1 MSDHDLRNLYENVR
15 RGDEYHAPQ
24 RESELYKNVY
34 MEKTGNNEL
43 KVLCKKLNDI
53 GDRGYLSDNDLLY
66 LNQFLD
72 SRAYLP
78 VIISYLNES
87 NITDKT
93 LSDKDA
99 VDGIT
104 KILQSAG
111 VTDKFVDYLGSQI
124 SFSILGKSGNLLDII
139 SSKLSKFN
147 ITRDVIIRLM
157 QFEGT
162 EGGRGVGQCELGLA
176 TIFNDVTVRDGH
188 GDLSWRG
195 EYLEVKG
202 SKARLGGRD
211 VPLTGFEQTILGS
224 FAIQHDL
231 PFSTIKSGG
240 NKYNIV
246 DTIIGL
252 SKVGVPPAQLKAGV
266 IEFVKKCYPN
276 SGKVTIP
283 GSFKDKNKLR
293 NYLETCYF
301 THYALTEG
309 VEHFIFI
316 NTGTSLK
323 GGSEIKT
330 PTANF
335 GKYIIFQTQDIP
347 KLVNAGAIGASTI
360 TSANIYPSLGAPN
373 VSQVPLEGAME

>member
-1 MSDHDLRNLYENVR
+1 MSDGDLRNLYENVR
-15 RGDEYHAPQ
+15 RGAEYVAPR

-34 MEKTGNNEL
+34 MEKSGNNEL
-43 KVLCKKLNDI
+43 KVLCRKLNDI

-78 VIISYLNES
+78 MIISYLNES

-93 LSDKDA
+93 LSDKNA

-104 KILQSAG
+104 NILQSAG

-124 SFSILGKSGNLLDII
+124 SFNILGKSGNLLDII

-147 ITRDVIIRLM
+147 ISRDVIVRLM

-176 TIFNDVTVRDGH
+176 TIFNDVTVRDSH

-246 DTIIGL
+246 DTLIGL

-276 SGKVTIP
+276 SGNIAIP

-323 GGSEIKT
+323 GGSDIKT

-335 GKYIIFQTQDIP
+335 GKYIIFQTQNIP

>member
-1 MSDHDLRNLYENVR
+1 MSDRDLRNLYENVR
-15 RGDEYHAPQ
+15 RGDDYIAPG
-24 RESELYKNVY
+24 REHELYRNVY
-34 MEKTGNNEL
+34 IEKSGNDEL
-43 KVLCKKLNDI
+43 KKLCGKLNDI
-53 GDRGYLSDNDLLY
+53 GYKGYLSSDDILY

-72 SRAYLP
+72 ARAYLP
-78 VIISYLNES
+78 VIASYLSDS
-87 NITDKT
+87 NIIETT
-93 LSDKDA
+93 LSDKNA
-99 VDGIT
+99 VEGIT
-104 KILQSAG
+104 NILQSAG
-111 VTDKFVDYLGSQI
+111 VTDMFVEYLNSQL
-124 SFSILGKSGNLLDII
+124 SFNILGKSGNLLDII

-147 ITRDVIIRLM
+147 IPRDVIVRLM

-188 GDLSWRG
+188 GDLSWKG

-240 NKYNIV
+240 DKYNIV

-252 SKVGVPPAQLKAGV
+252 SKVGIPSAQLKAGV

-276 SGKVTIP
+276 TGSVPTP
-283 GSFKDKNKLR
+283 GSFKDKGKLR

-316 NTGTSLK
+316 NTGTSQK
-323 GGSEIKT
+323 SGSDIKT

>member
-1 MSDHDLRNLYENVR
+1 MSDHDLRNLYEGVR
-15 RGDEYHAPQ
+15 RGDGYAAPR
-24 RESELYKNVY
+24 RENELYKNIY
-34 MEKTGNNEL
+34 MEKSGNNEL
-43 KVLCKKLNDI
+43 KVLCKKLSDI
-53 GDRGYLSDNDLLY
+53 GDRGYLSDGDLLY

-78 VIISYLNES
+78 MIISYLNES

-93 LSDKDA
+93 LSDKNA
-99 VDGIT
+99 VEGIT
-104 KILQSAG
+104 NILQSAG
-111 VTDKFVDYLGSQI
+111 VTNKFVDYLGSQI
-124 SFSILGKSGNLLDII
+124 SFGILGKSGNLLDVI
-139 SSKLSKFN
+139 SSKLSKFD
-147 ITRDVIIRLM
+147 ISRDVIVQLM

-188 GDLSWRG
+188 GDLSWKG

-276 SGKVTIP
+276 SSKISIP

-323 GGSEIKT
+323 SGSDIKT

-335 GKYIIFQTQDIP
+335 GRYIIFQTQDIP

>member
-1 MSDHDLRNLYENVR
+1 MSNHDLRSLYENVR
-15 RGDEYHAPQ
+15 RGDEYVAPQ
-24 RESELYKNVY
+24 REHELYKNIY
-34 MEKTGNNEL
+34 MEKSGNNEL

-53 GDRGYLSDNDLLY
+53 GDRGYLSDGDVLY

-72 SRAYLP
+72 ARAFLP
-78 VIISYLNES
+78 VIVSYLNES
-87 NITDKT
+87 NITDQT
-93 LSDKDA
+93 LSDKNA
-99 VDGIT
+99 VEGIT
-104 KILQSAG
+104 NILQSAG
-111 VTDKFVDYLGSQI
+111 VTNKFVDYLGSQI

-147 ITRDVIIRLM
+147 ISRDVIVQLM

-188 GDLSWRG
+188 GDLSWKG

-240 NKYNIV
+240 DKYNIV

-252 SKVGVPPAQLKAGV
+252 SKVGVPPAQLKAGI

-276 SGKVTIP
+276 SGNVPIP
-283 GSFKDKNKLR
+283 GAFKDKGKLR

-335 GKYIIFQTQDIP
+335 GKYIVFQTQDIP

>member
-1 MSDHDLRNLYENVR
+1 MSDSDLRNLYESVR
-15 RGDEYHAPQ
+15 RGKEYVAPK
-24 RESELYKNVY
+24 RESELYNNVY
-34 MEKTGNNEL
+34 LEKTGNDKL

-53 GDRGYLSDNDLLY
+53 GDKGHLSDGDLLY

-78 VIISYLNES
+78 VIINYLNES
-87 NITDKT
+87 NITEKT
-93 LSDKDA
+93 LSDKNA
-99 VDGIT
+99 VEGIT

-111 VTDKFVDYLGSQI
+111 VTDKFVDYLGSQV

-147 ITRDVIIRLM
+147 ISRDVIIQLM

-188 GDLSWRG
+188 GDLSWKG

-224 FAIQHDL
+224 FAIQHNL
-231 PFSTIKSGG
+231 GFSTIKSGG

-252 SKVGVPPAQLKAGV
+252 SKVGVKPDQIKAGV
-266 IEFVKKCYPN
+266 VEFVRKCYPN
-276 SGKVTIP
+276 SGNISVP
-283 GSFKDKNKLR
+283 GSFTDSNKLR

-316 NTGTSLK
+316 NTGTSQK
-323 GGSEIKT
+323 SGSDIKT

-335 GKYIIFQTQDIP
+335 GRFIIFQTQDIP

>member
-1 MSDHDLRNLYENVR
+1 MSDGDLRNLYENVR
-15 RGDEYHAPQ
+15 RGAEYVAPR

-34 MEKTGNNEL
+34 MEKSGNNEL
-43 KVLCKKLNDI
+43 KVLCRKLNDI

-78 VIISYLNES
+78 MIISYLNES

-93 LSDKDA
+93 LSDKNA

-104 KILQSAG
+104 NILQSAG

-124 SFSILGKSGNLLDII
+124 SFNILGKSGNLLDII

-147 ITRDVIIRLM
+147 ISRDVIVRLM

-176 TIFNDVTVRDGH
+176 TIFNDVTVRDSH

-246 DTIIGL
+246 DTLIGL

-276 SGKVTIP
+276 SGNITIP

-323 GGSEIKT
+323 GGSDIKT

-335 GKYIIFQTQDIP
+335 GKYIIFQTQNIP